1 MNLPLAGLREHLLCD
16 VDFNPLLSKCDT
28 AHGVAQL
35 WLGLTVVHPP
45 PDGRGPGDGPTPL
58 FHGVA
63 IEGVNVPSHHD
74 VKVVLTGGFHWKIL
88 AHGPVHLNLGGVEWE
103 HAARA
108 AEQPSTR
115 CRAQDAV
122 HKMLCTRC
130 CAQDAVHKMLCT
142 RCCAQDAVHK
152 MLCTRCCA
160 QDAVHKML
168 CSRCCAQDAVGSHC
182 WVTNMR
188 QRIDYSSNHT
198 ANITKMG
205 HFNLKGVF
213 VS

>member
-1 MNLPLAGLREHLLCD
+1 MNLPFTGLREHLLCD

-35 WLGLTVVHPP
+35 WLGLTLVHPP

-88 AHGPVHLNLGGVEWE
+88 AHAPIHLNLGGVEWE

-108 AEQPSTR
+108 AEQ
-115 CRAQDAV
+115 Q
-122 HKMLCTRC
+122 CTRC
-130 CAQDAVHKMLCT
+130 CRDSLLGHKHETKDRLFKQSHSKQLQRRDILTSKVSLSARTGLHMVQFISTDEGDRKVTKTSSVVKPFASVYELS
-142 RCCAQDAVHK
+142 
-152 MLCTRCCA
+152 
-160 QDAVHKML
+160 
-168 CSRCCAQDAVGSHC
+168 CSHR
-182 WVTNMR
+182 
-188 QRIDYSSNHT
+188 
-198 ANITKMG
+198 
-205 HFNLKGVF
+205 
-213 VS
+213 